1 MPKTSRGGGNSLK
14 FRVKSEEVRGGGRS
28 SRWSFGSLFSFI
40 LSIALLFGMSG
51 AWAADNNWTGAAGD
65 NLFKTDGNWST
76 GSRPTSDKINL
87 DSNNFD
93 ANFTANEI
101 VFDEAY
107 VNNGNF
113 VIQNVGTSE
122 ESPFVLRATA
132 PSYGLTCGSASTG
145 SYIGYSNGRA
155 YLMISNGTWNTGS
168 VAKNMTVGS
177 YNKSWLKLKD
187 VQSFTVNQLYMHNGS
202 TIVLED
208 STLATSQVLKD
219 DLASVNTLRVDGG
232 TLKATRDEASA
243 FIQSASYLKL
253 AVGEKGGTIDNG
265 GYNITMGKLLGD
277 VDGTGPLHLD
287 GTGTTTL
294 GNTLIKNGTIVVDG
308 GTVIASALHIGESS
322 GNNGSVVVNGGI
334 LSVPNNI
341 YMGYGPNST
350 ATLTINGGM
359 VEVDPDKTLRSA
371 DASGSSGTINLNGG
385 VLKTQRIAQQYGS
398 CIINFNGGT
407 LQANAANT
415 DFIKSGIAVNVGQYG
430 GTIDNG
436 GHNLTINASNIDGT
450 GGLAFRGGGTN
461 TFGSTTAFKST
472 YAGVTSVTPGTT
484 LVIYRN
490 DAMRVLDK
498 GLALVG
504 VPELNKSY
512 TLMTAANESD
522 WASLDVSKV
531 TCPFAEEFTVE
542 LVKRAESDMYIN
554 TIVVTVTAL
563 KSGNV
568 WAGAKSGN
576 MSDPANWLSG
586 VVPSEEADI
595 DLSAA
600 TIVHADLDCTF
611 GKVTMG
617 AGVVSFTG
625 KMKAKSFSDTSKIAV
640 CANST
645 VTIAGDLSFYLSS
658 NCNICHWVGDGGRFE
673 VAGDIKVTGGS
684 RILNPCAESVG
695 TGVVAAKG
703 LVNNAGSDYCFRFVR
718 AIAGYHAN
726 WRIGENGLS
735 GEKPFAVSRDAD
747 ATAKIIAAT
756 DFTIATGVM
765 ANKALELDTAGHT
778 VKIKSNYEGTGAK
791 LFSGAGTVEV
801 ASGVGLGTGDI
812 TLNAGTTLALTAT
825 GSAFTPLE
833 NTLNL
838 PMEGVVKLRI
848 DGTGLR
854 SGDHVIATL
863 GAGTADNVE
872 LESENPGT
880 ALDGRK
886 ATLSVDDDNNLILN
900 VEPNGFKVIIR

>member
-1 MPKTSRGGGNSLK
+1 MNN
-14 FRVKSEEVRGGGRS
+14 EEVKGA
-28 SRWSFGSLFSFI
+28 FHFSFFT
-40 LSIALLFGMSG
+40 LHSPLLFLLAGVFALAISNV
-51 AWAADNNWTGAAGD
+51 WADNNWTGAASD

-76 GSRPTSDKINL
+76 GSCPTSDKINL

-93 ANFTANEI
+93 ASFTANEI

-219 DLASVNTLRVDGG
+219 NLASVNTLRVDGG

-277 VDGTGPLHLD
+277 VDGTGPLHLT
-287 GTGTTTL
+287 GAGTTTL

-322 GNNGSVVVNGGI
+322 GNDGHVEVNGGT
-334 LSVPNNI
+334 LSIPKNVH
-341 YMGYGPNST
+341 MCYGPNST
-350 ATLTINGGM
+350 ATLTINGGT

-398 CIINFNGGT
+398 CTINFNGGT

-461 TFGSTTAFKST
+461 TFGSTPAFKST

-490 DAMRVLDK
+490 DAKQVLNN

-504 VPELNKSY
+504 VPELNKPY

-522 WASLDVSKV
+522 WASFDVSNV
-531 TCPFAEEFTVE
+531 TCPVAEEFTVE

-554 TIVVTVTAL
+554 TIVVTVTSL

-568 WAGAKSGN
+568 WTGAKDSN
-576 MSDPANWLSG
+576 MSDPDNWLAG
-586 VVPSEEADI
+586 IVPADGADI

-600 TIVHADLDCTF
+600 TTVNAENRTF
-611 GKVTMG
+611 GAVTMG
-617 AGVVSFTG
+617 SGVVTFTG
-625 KMKAKSFSDTSKIAV
+625 SLTATSFSDTSKVAV
-640 CANST
+640 GANST
-645 VTIAGDLSFYLSS
+645 VTIAGDLSFNLSS
-658 NCNICHWVGDGGRFE
+658 NRNICYWVGDGGRFE
-673 VAGDIKVTGGS
+673 VTGDIKVTAGT
-684 RILNPCAESVG
+684 RYLNPCVASVG
-695 TGVVAAKG
+695 TGVIAAKG
-703 LVNNAGSDYCFRFVR
+703 LVNNAGSDYCFRLVR
-718 AIAGYHAN
+718 AIAGYRAN
-726 WRIGENGLS
+726 WKIGENGLS

-812 TLNAGTTLALTAT
+812 TLEAGTTLALTAT
-825 GSAFTPLE
+825 GSAFTQLE

-872 LESENPGT
+872 LEPENPGT

-886 ATLSVDDDNNLILN
+886 ATFSVDSDNNLILN
-900 VEPNGFKVIIR
+900 IKPNGLMMIVR